1 MKACIVSMVAVLGA
15 LSSVGCASMR
25 GESGYVAPQ
34 PTPSLQDRDVAYIAA
49 VEQIAQRRGIE
60 VVWIN
65 PPTKRAPA
73 RTGDPRQAMR

>member
-1 MKACIVSMVAVLGA
+1 MKAGIVLIVAMLA
-15 LSSVGCASMR
+15 TASTAGCASMQK
-25 GESGYVAPQ
+25 ESGYVAPQ
-34 PTPSLQDRDVAYIAA
+34 GTPSLQDRDVAYIAA

>member
-1 MKACIVSMVAVLGA
+1 MKASIALIVAVLGIA
-15 LSSVGCASMR
+15 SAAGCASMR

-34 PTPSLQDRDVAYIAA
+34 GTPSLQDRVEAYIAA